1 MLLALIHACM
11 HVCLCVRAWFW
22 MYICVHVCMSVYVCL
37 CVLVNSF
44 MRRGIC
50 VCADKPAH
58 VCLWRPEVDGGSCSR
73 PSSTLF
79 IKQVS
84 TPANWIAPECPVST
98 FRELGL
104 RVGHHAA
111 WHLCPGIQAQVLTF
125 TQKVLYL
132 EPSP

>member
-1 MLLALIHACM
+1 MHACVFMCLCMVLDVYMCACM
-11 HVCLCVRAWFW
+11 HECVCVLVCV
-22 MYICVHVCMSVYVCL
+22 CVH
-37 CVLVNSF
+37 VNSF

-79 IKQVS
+79 INQVS

-104 RVGHHAA
+104 WVGHHAA

-125 TQKVLYL
+125 TKKVLH
-132 EPSP
+132 P